1 MVVVMVGG
9 GGGGGGNQAGKG
21 TKGLLLEKS
30 ADMSD
35 NKDKKKPISRSSRAG
50 LQVFFLSIV
59 GHMCVLICMCMYVCE
74 CVSLTPSLFS
84 LVQRLP

>member
-9 GGGGGGNQAGKG
+9 GGGRGNQAGKG

-50 LQVFFLSIV
+50 LQVCFLSIV
-59 GHMCVLICMCMYVCE
+59 GHMCVWICMCMYVCE

>member
-1 MVVVMVGG
+1 MVVVMV

-50 LQVFFLSIV
+50 LQVFSLSIV
-59 GHMCVLICMCMYVCE
+59 GHMCVWICICMYVCE